1 MRRSRLYYRLLT
13 GLLVLL
19 LFSAGCGKKG
29 DPLPPRIVL
38 PAAIADLS
46 AVSAEEGVLLAW
58 TLPAPLQPI
67 GSFKI
72 FRSETV
78 KGSEA
83 CPGCPQEYR
92 PLRAVAIADGRL
104 RRTEEGKFS
113 YVDEDVSIGHYYS
126 YRLAACNPA
135 RLCGAESNAAGLIH
149 TAAEGSVRELRK

>member
-1 MRRSRLYYRLLT
+1 MRHDRLYCLLLT

-38 PAAIADLS
+38 PPTVVDLS
-46 AVSAEEGVLLAW
+46 VVSAEEGILLAW

-67 GSFKI
+67 GSFRL

-92 PLRAVAIADGRL
+92 PLLVVPIADDRL
-104 RRTEEGKFS
+104 HRKEEGKFS
-113 YVDEDVSIGHYYS
+113 YVDEDVSVGHYYS
-126 YRLAACNPA
+126 YRLVVCNPA

-149 TAAEGSVRELRK
+149 TAAEGSVKDLRK